1 MQHPI
6 RELLEVSMSQ
16 IKEMIEANTIVGTPI
31 TNANITIIPV
41 SKVYLGFVSGGADI
55 KANTNKEDPM
65 FGGGA
70 GGGLTISPICFLV
83 VTDKEVKVL
92 SIDDNTHIIEKIVDL
107 FPKIADKTKTLFKEN
122 INIEEI

>member
-16 IKEMIEANTIVGTPI
+16 IKEMIEANTIIGTPI
-31 TNANITIIPV
+31 CSGNTTIIPV
-41 SKVYLGFVSGGADI
+41 SKVYLGFVSGGSDI

-70 GGGLTISPICFLV
+70 GGGLTINPICFLV
-83 VTDKEVKVL
+83 VNANEVKIL
-92 SIDDNTHIIEKIVDL
+92 SIDDNTHIIEKLVDL
-107 FPKIADKTKTLFKEN
+107 FPKVVDKTKTLFNEN
-122 INIEEI
+122 INIEKL

>member
-16 IKEMIEANTIVGTPI
+16 IKEMIEANTIIGTPI
-31 TNANITIIPV
+31 CSGNITIIPV
-41 SKVYLGFVSGGADI
+41 SKVYLGFVSGGSDI
-55 KANTNKEDPM
+55 KPNTNKEDPM

-83 VTDKEVKVL
+83 IVDKEIKLL
-92 SIDDNTHIIEKIVDL
+92 SIDENTHIIEKLVDL
-107 FPKIADKTKTLFKEN
+107 FPKIVDNTKSLFKEN
-122 INIEEI
+122 IAVEKI

>member
-31 TNANITIIPV
+31 TSANITIIPV

-107 FPKIADKTKTLFKEN
+107 FPKIADKTTMLFKEN
-122 INIEEI
+122 INIEKI

>member
-16 IKEMIEANTIVGTPI
+16 IKEMIEANTIIGTPI
-31 TNANITIIPV
+31 CNGNITIIPV
-41 SKVYLGFVSGGADI
+41 SKVYLGFVSGGSDI
-55 KANTNKEDPM
+55 KPNTNKEDPM

-83 VTDKEVKVL
+83 IVDKEIKLL
-92 SIDDNTHIIEKIVDL
+92 SIDENTHIIEKLVDL
-107 FPKIADKTKTLFKEN
+107 FPKIVDHTKSLFKEN
-122 INIEEI
+122 IAVEKI

>member
-16 IKEMIEANTIVGTPI
+16 IKEMIEANTIIGTPI
-31 TNANITIIPV
+31 CSANTTIIPV
-41 SKVYLGFVSGGADI
+41 SKVYLGFVSGGSDI

-70 GGGLTISPICFLV
+70 GGGLNISPICFLV
-83 VTDKEVKVL
+83 ITDKEVKLL
-92 SIDDNTHIIEKIVDL
+92 SIDDSTHIIEKIVDL
-107 FPKIADKTKTLFKEN
+107 FPRVVDKTKSLFKEN
-122 INIEEI
+122 VNIEKM

>member
-16 IKEMIEANTIVGTPI
+16 IKEMIEANTIIGTPI
-31 TNANITIIPV
+31 CSGTTTIIPV
-41 SKVYLGFVSGGADI
+41 SRVYLGFVSGGADI

-107 FPKIADKTKTLFKEN
+107 FPKVVDKTKTLFKES
-122 INIEEI
+122 INIEKI